1 MEFTQV
7 INPMFIVHQ

>member
-7 INPMFIVHQ
+7 